1 MLGQEGIV
9 KNKGNLREKKPPDF
23 INTRFSS
30 HELSFTNTF
39 NFSLSIVFFSFI
51 YQKKLL
57 SVCLKK
63 IYTKSESK
71 FFTLILFDFS
81 RENYLKCLLRWN
93 LVGKYSWNFFCMFK
107 LNFLP
112 VLCWSWWW
120 YNIPEY
126 IAHYFLVSTA
136 PQLFQAF

>member
-63 IYTKSESK
+63 ILHQVREQVFHVNIIW
-71 FFTLILFDFS
+71 FFKGKLFKMFAS
-81 RENYLKCLLRWN
+81 LKL
-93 LVGKYSWNFFCMFK
+93 SWE
-107 LNFLP
+107 
-112 VLCWSWWW
+112 
-120 YNIPEY
+120 I
-126 IAHYFLVSTA
+126 
-136 PQLFQAF
+136 